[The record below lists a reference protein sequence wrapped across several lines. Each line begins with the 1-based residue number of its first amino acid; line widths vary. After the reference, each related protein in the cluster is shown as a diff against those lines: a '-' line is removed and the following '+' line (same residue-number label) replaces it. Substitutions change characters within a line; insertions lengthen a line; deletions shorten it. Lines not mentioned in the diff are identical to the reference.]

1 LFKHWISEKT
11 SFLFPRAS
19 DDRFSGTQLAAM
31 GYRPDIDGLRA
42 VSVLA
47 VILFHL
53 NGALPG
59 GYIGVDVFFVI
70 SGFLIGGIVLGEVN
84 AGNFSFAHFYER
96 RIRRI
101 FPALITTLIVSAI
114 AAFKLMGALELN
126 AFAKSATAALFSAA
140 NIYFYATSGYFA
152 ATATDVPLLHL
163 WSLGVE
169 EQFYIVFPLIVVLLA
184 RFLRSA
190 LVPCLAVLGL
200 ASLLWS
206 QHELLRH
213 PEAAFYLLQN
223 RAFELTIGILLL
235 SLPRPGFAGLLSLC
249 GVILLAFAIFG
260 FNQKTPFP
268 GIAALLPCI
277 GSALIVWCAAGTMT
291 GKLLGAQPLRYLGK
305 ISYPLYLAHWPF
317 IVFGKIALPGM
328 EAGRFA
334 GFVLVGSLLA
344 AAATYHWIERPIRYG
359 SVVRLRWSAMGGAA
373 VFCALIGGMF
383 VAPAFNRLIEFH
395 LSSMDARE
403 LFLQGKC
410 FLLPDQDAK
419 AFASDCYPAHRP
431 EVLLWGDS
439 HASDLYTGLKG
450 ELATAGYS
458 LGMLASAACPPVLGY
473 KVEGYPFCQDSN
485 DFVASQIETRKP
497 DIVIIS
503 AFWKPHHNIKDTLT
517 RLAKVPGISIFVIGN
532 TPVFEE
538 SVPTYLG
545 RRSADPIKVTDRSA
559 AELMLQQQLGEGKI
573 EGVKYLSLKN
583 LTCPRGYCPL
593 TDANG
598 YVYYIDNGHL
608 SAEGSRWVAHFIV
621 QEILANRPP
630 S

>member
-1 LFKHWISEKT
+1 VFRSWISETT

-19 DDRFSGTQLAAM
+19 DDRFSRAQLAAAS
-31 GYRPDIDGLRA
+31 YRPDIDGLRA
-42 VSVLA
+42 FSVLA

-70 SGFLIGGIVLGEVN
+70 SGFLIGGIVLSEVD
-84 AGNFSFAHFYER
+84 AGKFSFAHFYER

-114 AAFKLMGALELN
+114 AAFKLLGTLELS
-126 AFAKSATAALFSAA
+126 AFAKSAIAALFSAA

-184 RFLRSA
+184 RFRRSA
-190 LVPCLAVLGL
+190 LVPCLAALGL
-200 ASLLWS
+200 ASLVWS
-206 QHELLRH
+206 KHELLRH

-235 SLPRPGFAGLLSLC
+235 SLPRPRFAGLLSVG
-249 GVILLAFAIFG
+249 GVILLTIAMLG

-305 ISYPLYLAHWPF
+305 ISYPLYLVHWPF
-317 IVFGKIALPGM
+317 IVFGKIALPAM
-328 EAGRFA
+328 AAGRFTA
-334 GFVLVGSLLA
+334 FVLIGSLLA
-344 AAATYHWIERPIRYG
+344 AAATYHLIERPIRFG
-359 SVVRLRWSAMGGAA
+359 SMVRLRWSAVGGAA
-373 VFCALIGGMF
+373 VFCALIGAMF
-383 VAPAFNRLIEFH
+383 AAPAFNRPIEFH
-395 LSSMDARE
+395 QSSVDPRE

-450 ELATAGYS
+450 ELTSTGYS
-458 LGMLASAACPPVLGY
+458 LGMLASAACPPILRY
-473 KVEGYPFCQDSN
+473 KVEGYPFCQDTN
-485 DFVASQIETRKP
+485 DFVVSQIEARKP
-497 DIVIIS
+497 EIVIVS
-503 AFWKPHHNIKDTLT
+503 AIWKAHHNVKDTLT
-517 RLAKVPGISIFVIGN
+517 RLAKVPGVSIFVIGN

-545 RRSADPIKVTDRSA
+545 RRSTDPIKVSDRSST
-559 AELMLQQQLGEGKI
+559 ERMLQEQLGEGQI
-573 EGVKYLSLKN
+573 EGVKYVSLRT
-583 LTCPRGYCPL
+583 LTCPREDCPL

-621 QEILANRPP
+621 REILASRPP

>member
-1 LFKHWISEKT
+1 LFRNWISDKT
-11 SFLFPRAS
+11 SFLFPRSS
-19 DDRFSGTQLAAM
+19 DDRFSGTQLAATS
-31 GYRPDIDGLRA
+31 YRPDIDGLRA

-53 NGALPG
+53 NGVLPG

-84 AGNFSFAHFYER
+84 AGKFSFAHFYER

-114 AAFKLMGALELN
+114 AAFKLMGTLELS
-126 AFAKSATAALFSAA
+126 AFANSAIAALLSAA

-184 RFLRSA
+184 RFWRSA
-190 LVPCLAVLGL
+190 LVPCLAALGL

-206 QHELLRH
+206 QHELSRY

-235 SLPRPGFAGLLSLC
+235 SLPRPRFAGLLSIC
-249 GVILLAFAIFG
+249 GVILLAIAMFG

-277 GSALIVWCAAGTMT
+277 GSVLIVWCAEGTMT

-317 IVFGKIALPGM
+317 IVFGKIALPGLA
-328 EAGRFA
+328 AGRFA
-334 GFVLVGSLLA
+334 GVVLLGSLLA
-344 AAATYHWIERPIRYG
+344 AVATYHLIERPVRFG
-359 SVVRLRWSAMGGAA
+359 SVVRLRWSAIAGIG

-383 VAPAFNRLIEFH
+383 LAPAFNRPIEFH
-395 LSSMDARE
+395 QSSADPSE

-419 AFASDCYPAHRP
+419 AFASDCYPVHHP

-450 ELATAGYS
+450 ELATTGYS

-473 KVEGYPFCQDSN
+473 KVEGYPFCPDN
-485 DFVASQIETRKP
+485 NAFVVSQIETRKP
-497 DIVIIS
+497 EIVIAS
-503 AFWKPHHNIKDTLT
+503 AFWKPGHNIKDTLT
-517 RLAKVPGISIFVIGN
+517 RLTKVPGVSIFVIGN

-545 RRSADPIKVTDRSA
+545 RRSTDPIKVTDRSA

-583 LTCPRGYCPL
+583 LTCPRGDCPL

-621 QEILANRPP
+621 QEILASRPP

>member
-1 LFKHWISEKT
+1 MFTHWISEKT
-11 SFLFPRAS
+11 SFLFLRAS
-19 DDRFSGTQLAAM
+19 DDRFSGTQLAATS
-31 GYRPDIDGLRA
+31 YRADIDGLRA

-70 SGFLIGGIVLGEVN
+70 SGFLIGGIVFGEVN

-101 FPALITTLIVSAI
+101 FPALITTLVVSAI
-114 AAFKLMGALELN
+114 AAFKLMGTLELN
-126 AFAKSATAALFSAA
+126 AFAKSAIAALFSAA

-184 RFLRSA
+184 RFRRSA
-190 LVPCLAVLGL
+190 LVPCLAALGL

-206 QHELLRH
+206 QHELLRR

-235 SLPRPGFAGLLSLC
+235 GLPRPRFAGLLSVC
-249 GVILLAFAIFG
+249 GAILLAIAMFG

-277 GSALIVWCAAGTMT
+277 GSALIVWCAAETMT
-291 GKLLGAQPLRYLGK
+291 GKLLGTQPLRYLGK

-328 EAGRFA
+328 AAGRFA
-334 GFVLVGSLLA
+334 GFILVGSLLA
-344 AAATYHWIERPIRYG
+344 AAATYHLIERPIRFG

-373 VFCALIGGMF
+373 IFCALIGGMF
-383 VAPAFNRLIEFH
+383 VAPAFNRPIEFH
-395 LSSMDARE
+395 QSLLDPRE

-450 ELATAGYS
+450 ELATTGYS
-458 LGMLASAACPPVLGY
+458 LGMLASAACPPILGY
-473 KVEGYPFCQDSN
+473 KVEGYPFCTSTN
-485 DFVASQIETRKP
+485 DFVMSQIEARKP
-497 DIVIIS
+497 EIVIVS
-503 AFWKPHHNIKDTLT
+503 AIWKAHHNVKDTLT
-517 RLAKVPGISIFVIGN
+517 RLAKVPGVSIFVIGN

-545 RRSADPIKVTDRSA
+545 RRSTDPIKVSDRSA
-559 AELMLQQQLGEGKI
+559 TERMLQEQLGDGQI
-573 EGVKYLSLKN
+573 EGVKYVSLRA
-583 LTCPRGYCPL
+583 LTCPRGDCPL

-598 YVYYIDNGHL
+598 FVYYIDNGHL
-608 SAEGSRWVAHFIV
+608 SAEGSQWVAHLIV
-621 QEILANRPP
+621 QEILASRPP

>member
-184 RFLRSA
+184 RFRRSA

-235 SLPRPGFAGLLSLC
+235 SLPRPRFAGLLSLC
-249 GVILLAFAIFG
+249 GVILLAIAIFG